1 MGLTSRFAVLFVTS
15 GIGLYLASLYVAGFA
30 VPLEL
35 QGLALAAAALSLINL
50 FVRPIIRLVLSPII
64 FITFGIAS
72 ILVNAATLWLLD
84 YLLTTVT
91 ISGLGPLFWGTI
103 VVSAIN
109 VAVGLVTKV
118 I

>member
-1 MGLTSRFAVLFVTS
+1 MGLTSRFIVLLVAS
-15 GIGLYLASLYVAGFA
+15 GIGLYISSLYVTGFV

-35 QGLALAAAALSLINL
+35 QELALAAAALSLINL
-50 FVRPIIRLVLSPII
+50 FVRPIIRLVLSPLI

-84 YLLTTVT
+84 YLLPTVT

-109 VAVGLVTKV
+109 VAVGFVTKFV
-118 I
+118 